1 MDPIIKTISGFVD
14 PGGLAGLHQHRG
26 HHRQVPS
33 PHGGARRPGRGAGPE
48 PRALR
53 AEAVDSASQTG
64 GGTKTVEGDGERC
77 FKNKS
82 RAKMMKDI
90 AIHTNF

>member
-1 MDPIIKTISGFVD
+1 
-14 PGGLAGLHQHRG
+14 
-26 HHRQVPS
+26 
-33 PHGGARRPGRGAGPE
+33 
-48 PRALR
+48 
-53 AEAVDSASQTG
+53 
-64 GGTKTVEGDGERC
+64 VEGDGERC